1 MTTLSS
7 EANKIFVLGN
17 HVFWTCHALY
27 RRTIPGM
34 LLESFICLFGTYFSS
49 PLLQKPGALITMK
62 STAQVMEKKNWKI
75 MQLMQVLKM
84 I

>member
-7 EANKIFVLGN
+7 EAKEIFVLGN
-17 HVFWTCHALY
+17 HVFWACHALY
-27 RRTIPGM
+27 RRAIPGM
-34 LLESFICLFGTYFSS
+34 LLESFIGLFGTYFSS

-62 STAQVMEKKNWKI
+62 FTAQVMEGKKWKI
-75 MQLMQVLKM
+75 MQLQQVLKM